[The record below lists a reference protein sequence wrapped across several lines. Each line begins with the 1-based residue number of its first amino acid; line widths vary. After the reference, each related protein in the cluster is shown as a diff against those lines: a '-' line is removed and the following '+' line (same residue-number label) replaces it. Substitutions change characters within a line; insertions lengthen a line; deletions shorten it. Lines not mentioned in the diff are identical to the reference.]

1 MITPVTNRLVVNA
14 PLPPL
19 AVGDVVSL
27 KVTGVQPGKVTIT
40 LNGSTLEAD
49 TAIPLQIGERLT
61 VRIASLEPRVVLVPL
76 TAKKET
82 TSVTLERYLKLLHQ
96 EPKVMEEMLRTGL
109 KLLTGRSSDAHR
121 ELLPENLLAAVT
133 EKFTALFDAGRDV
146 KNCATTM
153 GLFHERNVAQGAA
166 NADNLKALL
175 LKLDGALERL
185 STTKPTEVRE
195 LAQWVKM
202 AVERIDVCQLMN
214 VVSRQRD
221 GLLYLPIPFLFQN
234 EVRVGGFFFA
244 PQEDHAGEGVHRLGI
259 CRFSRAWSRHGGITV
274 GREEV
279 IFPGSLWERNN
290 ARLLGGK
297 NDVLEGAAV

>member
-1 MITPVTNRLVVNA
+1 
-14 PLPPL
+14 
-19 AVGDVVSL
+19 
-27 KVTGVQPGKVTIT
+27 
-40 LNGSTLEAD
+40 
-49 TAIPLQIGERLT
+49 
-61 VRIASLEPRVVLVPL
+61 
-76 TAKKET
+76 
-82 TSVTLERYLKLLHQ
+82 
-96 EPKVMEEMLRTGL
+96 
-109 KLLTGRSSDAHR
+109 
-121 ELLPENLLAAVT
+121 VT

-221 GLLYLPIPFLFQN
+221 GLLYLPYPFSFS
-234 EVRVGGFFFA
+234 EPMVRVGGFFS
-244 PQEDHAGEGVHRLGI
+244 RLRKTTLGKE
-259 CRFSRAWSRHGGITV
+259 CTAWVFVDFPSLVPSWWNYGWSGRGYLPWFVVGAKQREITW
-274 GREEV
+274 R
-279 IFPGSLWERNN
+279 
-290 ARLLGGK
+290 K
-297 NDVLEGAAV
+297 K

>member
-1 MITPVTNRLVVNA
+1 
-14 PLPPL
+14 
-19 AVGDVVSL
+19 
-27 KVTGVQPGKVTIT
+27 
-40 LNGSTLEAD
+40 
-49 TAIPLQIGERLT
+49 
-61 VRIASLEPRVVLVPL
+61 
-76 TAKKET
+76 
-82 TSVTLERYLKLLHQ
+82 
-96 EPKVMEEMLRTGL
+96 MLRTGL

-234 EVRVGGFFFA
+234 EVRVGDF
-244 PQEDHAGEGVHRLGI
+244 
-259 CRFSRAWSRHGGITV
+259 FSRLRKTTLGKECTAWVFVDFPELGPVMVELRLV
-274 GREEV
+274 GKRLSSLVRCGSETTRDYLAEKMMSLKERLYEAGYEVLALGCVVERELERRRQE
-279 IFPGSLWERNN
+279 LWEDIP
-290 ARLLGGK
+290 AYH
-297 NDVLEGAAV
+297 DGALQVSV